1 MASCSALQSRADLLW
16 PRLTS
21 PAASPRPCEQ
31 ASFIAPSEISPGMAH
46 RLPRLCPSHLLPQ
59 LPCKHWTLSLIA
71 LSSAAAASYVLPVR
85 RTSVLLTAS
94 FRFHLAMDTLAVRL
108 ALPLAGCALDF
119 NQLVSAPCRA
129 HNEKGREDYSS
140 RPCLNSNYDSTQ
152 NIRDR
157 PTGRTPWAARDP
169 PARRRR

>member
-129 HNEKGREDYSS
+129 HNKKRPLARSLRASKREAVFHFRCRQVS
-140 RPCLNSNYDSTQ
+140 RLPAVSQFY
-152 NIRDR
+152 
-157 PTGRTPWAARDP
+157 P
-169 PARRRR
+169 PHKTVW